1 MLSGGHGLPETPAGI
16 KTQVPVRKTNTLLR
30 RETER
35 MEKTIR
41 KFAIAAI
48 LIIFAASGIAAEQLT
63 TVGVVD
69 ITRVYN
75 SFFADSTA
83 VRELENL
90 KEEIQQELDGHVA
103 ILRRLQEQ
111 KLDAESDG
119 DEDEALRL
127 DEEIYEK
134 QQYIQ
139 DFQRIK
145 QRQLYD
151 RQQRLLN
158 SETFL
163 SELQS
168 AISFVAEANGFTVV
182 VSSNDDKLLWWSQE
196 VDITNLVLERLRA
209 TAR

>member
-1 MLSGGHGLPETPAGI
+1 
-16 KTQVPVRKTNTLLR
+16 
-30 RETER
+30 